1 MVTSVLWVIKGL
13 GPGGAERL
21 LVESARP
28 LHEQGVAL
36 TCAYVVP
43 WKHHLVPEL
52 QSSGVQC
59 RCVGRGTGRGG
70 AWWPVRLV
78 RLVRRGGF
86 HVVHVHSPLPGSI
99 ARLAARS
106 LPRARRPIVVTTE
119 HNAWGTYRLPTRVL
133 NRLTCRHDQHTFAV
147 SPEAA
152 ASVTGRQAART
163 TVLTHGV
170 DVEGIRARG
179 AHRAE
184 ARASLGLDDDRFV
197 FVTVANYRTQKDY
210 PNLLRACADLR
221 DRGVPFT
228 MLVVGQGPL
237 RVEIEALHAELSL
250 QDHVHLLGYRADVAE
265 VMSAADAFVLGSAW
279 EGLPVALMEATALG
293 LPCVLTD
300 VGGMR
305 DALGDDG
312 AVWVTPKDSGA
323 LADGMGQLLG
333 DAALWA
339 TLAQRSAAAAS
350 QFDNHAVAVE
360 LARWYKAGVPAPRS
374 VPAVPA
380 GIEVRRAGDAD
391 LPEIIELCRRSLG
404 WRDGDWEA
412 MFRWKHFQNPF
423 GVSPMWVA
431 IADGRIVGLRTF
443 MRWEFERDGR
453 VVKAVRAVDTATDPD
468 YQGKGLFT
476 LLTLTALPELRA
488 EGVHMVFN
496 TPNTKSR
503 PGYLKMGWQ
512 DVGTLRPVLRPVR
525 LRRLPRVL
533 RSRVPADHWPQEV
546 AIGRSVQEWLAA
558 DGAEVLPVRRSDSG
572 VRTVIDSA
580 FASWR
585 FGSALQPCRVLG
597 SGKTFVVV
605 EVRRRGVIVELV
617 RMASFGP
624 PRKVDRLL
632 VRAAKDVGADVVIR
646 LGWSAPWRGFVP
658 VPGAGPRLT
667 CLMLADEP
675 MPELKDWHLFMGD
688 VALF

>member
-28 LHEQGVAL
+28 LQTLDVQIQ
-36 TCAYVVP
+36 CAYVVP
-43 WKHHLVPEL
+43 WKNHLVPEL
-52 QSSGVQC
+52 EASGVHC
-59 RCVGRGTGRGG
+59 RCVGSGSGRGG
-70 AWWPVRLV
+70 LRWPLRLF

-86 HVVHVHSPLPGSI
+86 DTVHVHSPLPGSI

-106 LPRARRPIVVTTE
+106 LPRRRRPMVVTTE
-119 HNAWGTYRLPTRVL
+119 HNAWGTYRMPTRVL
-133 NRLTCRHDQHTFAV
+133 NRLTGRHDQHTFAV

-152 ASVTGRQAART
+152 ESVSGAQAART
-163 TVLTHGV
+163 SVLTHGI
-170 DVEGIRARG
+170 DVAGLRARS
-179 AHRAE
+179 AARE
-184 ARASLGLDDDRFV
+184 SARASLGVPTGRFV
-197 FVTVANYRTQKDY
+197 FVTVANYRVQKDY
-210 PNLLRACADLR
+210 PNLLQACARLR
-221 DRGVPFT
+221 DLGLPFT
-228 MLVVGQGPL
+228 ALVVGQGPL
-237 RVEIEALHAELSL
+237 RAEVEALHSELGL
-250 QDHVHLLGYRADVAE
+250 RDHVVLLGYRSDIAE

-279 EGLPVALMEATALG
+279 EGLPVALMEATAIG

-305 DALGDDG
+305 QALGDDG
-312 AVWVTPKDSGA
+312 ALWVPAKDSVA
-323 LADGMGQLLG
+323 LADGMATMMADPSLRERLS
-333 DAALWA
+333 DCSRRAAD
-339 TLAQRSAAAAS
+339 
-350 QFDNHAVAVE
+350 QFDNQSVAAE
-360 LARWYKAGVPAPRS
+360 LARWYKAGVPAPRP
-374 VPAVPA
+374 VPKAPS
-380 GIEVRRAGDAD
+380 GIEVRRADDAD

-404 WRDGDWEA
+404 WHDGDWEG
-412 MFRWKHFQNPF
+412 MFRWKHFENPF
-423 GVSPMWVA
+423 GASPTWVA

-443 MRWEFERDGR
+443 MRWQFERDGR
-453 VVKAVRAVDTATDPD
+453 VLTAVRAVDTATDPD

-488 EGVHMVFN
+488 EGVHLVFN

-525 LRRLPRVL
+525 LRRLLKVL
-533 RSRVPADHWPQEV
+533 RSRVPADHWPMNVEL
-546 AIGRSVQEWLAA
+546 GRSVEEWLAA
-558 DGAEVLPVRRSDSG
+558 DGAEVLPVRRSDCG
-572 VRTVIDSA
+572 VRTVIDAA
-580 FASWR
+580 FAKWR

-597 SGKTFVVV
+597 SGTTFAVV
-605 EVRRRGVIVELV
+605 EVRRRGSIVELV

-632 VRAAKDVGADVVIR
+632 VRAAKQVGADVVIR
-646 LGWSAPWRGFVP
+646 LGWSAPWRGFFP

-675 MPELKDWHLFMGD
+675 MPALTEWHLFMGD